1 MVEIVLDVADPK
13 SGKTYHV
20 KLGDEASSHLI
31 GRRIGEVIAGD
42 PLGLEGYKLKITGG
56 TDVDGFP
63 MHPSVHGTRKVRVIL
78 SGPPGFHPT
87 RKGERKSKLVR
98 GNIISDATK
107 QVNMVVVEYGK
118 VPLEQLFGEKEGEE
132 ESG

>member
-1 MVEIVLDVADPK
+1 MVEIVLDIADPK

-42 PLGLEGYKLKITGG
+42 PLGLESYKLKITGG
-56 TDVDGFP
+56 ADVDGFS

-78 SGPPGFHPT
+78 SRPPGFHPT
-87 RKGERKSKLVR
+87 EKGERRSKLVR

-107 QVNMVVVEYGK
+107 QVNMAVIEYGK
-118 VPLEQLFGEKEGEE
+118 VPLEQLLGEKEDTKG
-132 ESG
+132 SG